1 MGFGGNVA
9 IALRRE
15 RLQATDVCF
24 PRRLTSLADLPLRQ
38 KSGPTVKTFNIA
50 NRTTCGWPFCTG
62 YGLRRLSNFQT
73 VESEKRW
80 LKIVSDPA
88 AIRFQSGPNCS

>member
-15 RLQATDVCF
+15 PLQATDVCF

-38 KSGPTVKTFNIA
+38 KSGPTERHLTSQIGRLAGGRCAQVMDCAGCPTFKQL
-50 NRTTCGWPFCTG
+50 NR
-62 YGLRRLSNFQT
+62 R
-73 VESEKRW
+73 
-80 LKIVSDPA
+80 SD
-88 AIRFQSGPNCS
+88 G